1 MRFKIGRDTLSEA
14 VQWSVR
20 AVPQRPAVAVLS
32 GVKITA
38 GEQTVQFSS
47 FDYEISARSEVEAQ
61 VETPGE
67 VLVSGKLLAEISKA
81 LPNRDV
87 VMEMKDNHLA
97 IHCGNS
103 DFSLPLMTLDE
114 YPTLPPLPEVQGIL
128 ESATFSQALQQVSV
142 AASKEE
148 ALPLLTGLK
157 IVIDGDRMTLLATD
171 RYRLALRR
179 LTWQPQEPDLK
190 AELLVKAKVITD
202 FVRSLTSAGDI
213 EFSLSEGPSGARSSI
228 LGFSA
233 GGRQATSV
241 LMDGDYPPVLKL
253 FPEES
258 PLIYVVNRQEL
269 LEAVRRVSLVAERK
283 TSVRLTFADQ
293 VLTLEAGQGAEAT
306 AQEAVGL
313 ISDAEELQSA
323 FNPQFLQEALA
334 ITDAEYVQFGFTH
347 PTKPAVMMGLDAP
360 NGTADEDFKYLLMPI
375 RFGV

>member
-67 VLVSGKLLAEISKA
+67 VLVSGKLLAEISKS

-87 VMEMKDNHLA
+87 IMESEDNHLK
-97 IHCGNS
+97 ITCGNS
-103 DFSLPLMTLDE
+103 EFSLSQMTLDE
-114 YPTLPPLPEVQGIL
+114 YPTLPALPETQGSL
-128 ESATFSQALQQVSV
+128 DSTVFSQALQQVSV
-142 AASKEE
+142 AASREE

-157 IVIDGDRMTLLATD
+157 ILIEGEQMTLMATD

-179 LTWQPQEPDLK
+179 LTWKPQNPDLQ
-190 AELLVKAKVITD
+190 AELLVKAKVVTD
-202 FVRSLTSAGDI
+202 FAKSLASAGDL
-213 EFSLSEGPSGARSSI
+213 ELSLSEGPSGARSSL

-253 FPEES
+253 FPEET
-258 PLIYVVNRQEL
+258 PLIYICNRHEL

-283 TSVRLTFADQ
+283 TSVRLTFAGE
-293 VLTLEAGQGAEAT
+293 VLTLEAGQGADAT
-306 AQEAVGL
+306 AQEAVGVF
-313 ISDAEELQSA
+313 SEAEELQSA

-334 ITDAEYVQFGFTH
+334 ITETEYVRFGFTH
-347 PTKPAVMMGLDAP
+347 PTKPAVMMGLDEP
-360 NGTADEDFKYLLMPI
+360 NGVVDESFKYLLMPI